1 MKSSC
6 LFRVIFATLLLCLK
20 LSASLKRLHLGHC
33 VISVNIHEIRHSFA
47 AIKEMIQSKD
57 ERTDIRILHKS
68 YSLQDT
74 EPMDRC
80 CFLRHL
86 LRFYLAT
93 VFSHCKASSPLVS
106 RKVSSI
112 ANAFLSIKKELR
124 LCVISMCHCGEDVK
138 HKCGQILSQYE
149 KVNHSL
155 LSDVANACT
164 ESFSCWKQESGFII

>member
-6 LFRVIFATLLLCLK
+6 LFCVISATLLLCLK
-20 LSASLKRLHLGHC
+20 ISASLKSLHLGHC

-47 AIKEMIQSKD
+47 AIKEMTQSKD

-68 YSLQDT
+68 YSLQNT

-80 CFLRHL
+80 CFLRRL

-93 VFSHCKASSPLVS
+93 VFSHYKASSPLVS

-112 ANAFLSIKKELR
+112 ANSFLSIKKELR
-124 LCVISMCHCGEDVK
+124 LCHEVSMCHCGEDVK

-149 KVNHSL
+149 KM
-155 LSDVANACT
+155 DVASAGLKAFG
-164 ESFSCWKQESGFII
+164 ELDILLDWMDKAD

>member
-33 VISVNIHEIRHSFA
+33 VISVNIHEIRHSF
-47 AIKEMIQSKD
+47 QSKD

-74 EPMDRC
+74 EPVDRC

-93 VFSHCKASSPLVS
+93 VFNHCKASSPLVS

-124 LCVISMCHCGEDVK
+124 LCMEPLSLKALGELD
-138 HKCGQILSQYE
+138 ILLDWMD
-149 KVNHSL
+149 KA
-155 LSDVANACT
+155 D
-164 ESFSCWKQESGFII
+164 

>member
-1 MKSSC
+1 M
-6 LFRVIFATLLLCLK
+6 
-20 LSASLKRLHLGHC
+20 
-33 VISVNIHEIRHSFA
+33 ISMNINEIRASFT
-47 AIKEMIQSKD
+47 AIKATIQSKD

-74 EPMDRC
+74 EPVDRC

-93 VFSHCKASSPLVS
+93 VFNHCKASSPLVS

-124 LCVISMCHCGEDVK
+124 LCNEVSMCHCGEDVK

-149 KVNHSL
+149 KM
-155 LSDVANACT
+155 DVASASLKALG
-164 ESFSCWKQESGFII
+164 ELDILLDWMDKAD